1 MKKKVAGAISISVLV
16 PILLYVS
23 GIMAQFII
31 NINIWKAA
39 GSDYRTSPGLPS
51 LELSSVISALFHFP
65 EGPISI
71 GVVVIG
77 VALLCIFG
85 LRLGRDGGGTTDTER
100 NLTISNFGSY
110 GTAAFMSEREA
121 KAYFDITSPAQTDL
135 DILGMMKNGKVITLP
150 HDTRLNQSLAVCG
163 APGTG
168 KSRSISRNL
177 ILQAAKRGES
187 VIITD
192 TKSELY
198 ESTS

>member
-77 VALLCIFG
+77 VALPKCISEG
-85 LRLGRDGGGTTDTER
+85 AGMVADYTGCLRR
-100 NLTISNFGSY
+100 F
-110 GTAAFMSEREA
+110 
-121 KAYFDITSPAQTDL
+121 
-135 DILGMMKNGKVITLP
+135 
-150 HDTRLNQSLAVCG
+150 
-163 APGTG
+163 
-168 KSRSISRNL
+168 
-177 ILQAAKRGES
+177 
-187 VIITD
+187 
-192 TKSELY
+192 
-198 ESTS
+198 